1 MLYVYAA
8 TKWQFPKSVQK
19 QVKSV
24 LTPTIILPQK
34 IPSFPGFILSSS
46 QRCIRNINIKKP
58 LRSLFPLLR
67 PYTVYIQRCTTW
79 FGKTN
84 LIRTSGIR
92 RYADT
97 GHRYTVRQCRRHF
110 FKQLI
115 HRKRRLLYRFHVV
128 KIASKPLI
136 RLIFKY
142 QHGTGEADKSY
153 YTVRKGRKATNV
165 SFWIFFSCFNP
176 ISWKSL
182 QSFPL
187 GQAFTLQKIL
197 LFNRLILFER
207 YSIYLP

>member
-1 MLYVYAA
+1 MHSEHKHKKAA
-8 TKWQFPKSVQK
+8 TFAFSFYFAR
-19 QVKSV
+19 
-24 LTPTIILPQK
+24 IL
-34 IPSFPGFILSSS
+34 
-46 QRCIRNINIKKP
+46 
-58 LRSLFPLLR
+58 
-67 PYTVYIQRCTTW
+67 VYIQRCTTW

-136 RLIFKY
+136 HLIFKY

-153 YTVRKGRKATNV
+153 YQSERDGKPQMYL
-165 SFWIFFSCFNP
+165 SEYFFHVFNP
-176 ISWKSL
+176 IS
-182 QSFPL
+182 
-187 GQAFTLQKIL
+187 
-197 LFNRLILFER
+197 
-207 YSIYLP
+207 